1 MPWQRTTRSQPPI
14 HNRTKIDDWDLLKLS
29 NLGVFLEEVVL
40 DGGQFLDD
48 GDGADARTAPARQQH
63 RQLQAVKVTHVDAQ
77 VLPRNRHKI

>member
-40 DGGQFLDD
+40 DGGEFLDD
-48 GDGADARTAPARQQH
+48 GDGADAGTTPARQQH
-63 RQLQAVKVTHVDAQ
+63 CQL
-77 VLPRNRHKI
+77 